1 MRQYYHWSFRVEG
14 SIEGLQKVL
23 TYFESIKEYVY
34 GDAYRGDVSK
44 IKDIKL
50 ENGIHVFLHDWFIDD
65 GVLEVVM
72 ISNATIEY
80 SLRLF
85 RYIVSKSIGSSFK
98 IYYQYAS
105 ENLDDNKTNDT
116 DGKYFPFRFIMTGD
130 QGVYYFKSL
139 DETVS
144 FCAKNYPEV
153 KITKKDNNIMMTNK
167 FHNNNYEVSMFEIK
181 SI

>member
-1 MRQYYHWSFRVEG
+1 MRIPYHCSFRVEG
-14 SIEGLQKVL
+14 SIDVL
-23 TYFESIKEYVY
+23 KKTLTFFESIKEHVY
-34 GDAYRGDVSK
+34 GDAYRGNVSK
-44 IKDIKL
+44 MKDVKL
-50 ENGIHVFLHDWFIDD
+50 EHGIHVFLHDWLIDD

-85 RYIVSKSIGSSFK
+85 RYIISKSMDSSFK

-116 DGKYFPFRFIMTGD
+116 DGKYFPCRFIMTGD
-130 QGVYYFKSL
+130 EGTYYFNSL
-139 DETVS
+139 DETVN
-144 FCAKNYPEV
+144 FCKKNYPEV
-153 KITKKDNNIMMTNK
+153 NITKHDNTIMMTNK